1 MAPRRKTSTV
11 IEEKVEEP
19 TVDTFVPRKYFVQV
33 SYNNVDPVHPE
44 AHYLTPVGTFT
55 YYTATGEMDVT
66 QKPHVRGTFMDDLAN
81 RDIDVVNPDTQ
92 VKRWISTKDRKEWI
106 TSLSEAVL
114 PVPYV
119 ASEAQLLYIDE

>member
-1 MAPRRKTSTV
+1 MCSY
-11 IEEKVEEP
+11 
-19 TVDTFVPRKYFVQV
+19 VPRKYFVQV

-66 QKPHVRGTFMDDLAN
+66 QKPHVRGSFMDDLAN
-81 RDIDVVNPDTQ
+81 RDIDVINPDTQ

-106 TSLSEAVL
+106 TSLSDAVL